1 MCRLHRVSSAGYYAW
16 RERARSA
23 RSIEDDRLAEK
34 ITQVHQASR
43 ETYGSPR
50 VHASLVRIGEQV
62 GRRRVERLM
71 RERGLQG
78 CSAKLYRRLPGL
90 ARFYGN
96 LPSSAHAIQV
106 RRIDQRVGK
115 ITQRCCRR
123 TFLGDPVLRRP
134 VGGKRVTAPRLVIT
148 ADKL

>member
-1 MCRLHRVSSAGYYAW
+1 MCRLHRVSPAGYYAW
-16 RERARSA
+16 RDRARSQ

-34 ITQVHQASR
+34 ITRVHQASR

-96 LPSSAHAIQV
+96 LPSSAHAIAV
-106 RRIDQRVGK
+106 R
-115 ITQRCCRR
+115 
-123 TFLGDPVLRRP
+123 
-134 VGGKRVTAPRLVIT
+134 
-148 ADKL
+148 